1 MARNKK
7 NADGRYRYRVYLGKN
22 EDGSKKFKSFYGST
36 EREAKAAAAA
46 YRTAIGQGLDPEQS
60 KATLGDLYANLIAV
74 KKAKGV
80 SQKSLDRYEDQCN
93 NWGELKDIPAGELKA
108 ADF

>member
-46 YRTAIGQGLDPEQS
+46 YRTAIGASIQNSPRPHWAIYTQISLLS
-60 KATLGDLYANLIAV
+60 K
-74 KKAKGV
+74 K
-80 SQKSLDRYEDQCN
+80 
-93 NWGELKDIPAGELKA
+93 LKA
-108 ADF
+108 LARRALTVMKISATTGAS

>member
-46 YRTAIGQGLDPEQS
+46 YRTAIGRASIQS
-60 KATLGDLYANLIAV
+60 SPRPHWAICTQISLLS
-74 KKAKGV
+74 KK
-80 SQKSLDRYEDQCN
+80 
-93 NWGELKDIPAGELKA
+93 LKA
-108 ADF
+108 LARRALTVMKISATTGAS

>member
-60 KATLGDLYANLIAV
+60 KATLGDLYANLPVYRGRAPNRCG
-74 KKAKGV
+74 ASRWSGHRCRRTARP
-80 SQKSLDRYEDQCN
+80 S
-93 NWGELKDIPAGELKA
+93 A
-108 ADF
+108 ADGAG